1 MGIESV
7 YIRKSEYDELVRE
20 HLEARAEI
28 VGLEKRWD
36 DAVQA
41 WGKENNEICQLLG
54 KVLGYPWYKDDP
66 KNFPDA
72 TEENGVCVGGH
83 VAVTIAAEAASK
95 IKVLQDKL
103 KATEEALVKAK
114 DQETELY
121 TENGQLR
128 FLLQQCQNSLEHTSQ
143 CNACQAKTDTLIDDI
158 NAQLGKRD
166 ARDDAVAHWKK
177 EVAAAREILDSCR
190 ENTNYWMEVDTDL
203 RGERNRARYLL
214 KECRPWVERK
224 HSTHHAYCG
233 CELLKQI
240 DEELGEVE

>member
-1 MGIESV
+1 MSDLNHGEPV
-7 YIRKSEYDELVRE
+7 EFEWTRKRHDIRQAAKRFLEGDETMTAERIDKLAEQISNDIDAPHDYTELIARRLVP
-20 HLEARAEI
+20 
-28 VGLEKRWD
+28 
-36 DAVQA
+36 
-41 WGKENNEICQLLG
+41 LL
-54 KVLGYPWYKDDP
+54 
-66 KNFPDA
+66 
-72 TEENGVCVGGH
+72 
-83 VAVTIAAEAASK
+83 
-95 IKVLQDKL
+95 DKL
-103 KATEEALVKAK
+103 KATEEALIKAK